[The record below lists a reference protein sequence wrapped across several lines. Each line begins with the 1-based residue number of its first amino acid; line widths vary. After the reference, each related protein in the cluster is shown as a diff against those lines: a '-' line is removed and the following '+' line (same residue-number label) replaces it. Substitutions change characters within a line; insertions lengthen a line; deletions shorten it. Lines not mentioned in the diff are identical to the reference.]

1 MTVRTVA
8 TAHPAGTHVVQDG
21 EGLGQSVT
29 QQSDPFG
36 KQLVQMFTEVLRKNG
51 YEEIFLL
58 HKCRKNEF
66 KKTIKYLNMD
76 GWMDRTL

>member
-51 YEEIFLL
+51 YEEIFLP
-58 HKCRKNEF
+58 
-66 KKTIKYLNMD
+66 IKYLNMKN